1 MSDDEIL
8 NRLYRKHTSWV
19 LMAERMMPLYYSM
32 TAEDVVQEVYLKIY
46 QELGSKKLKS
56 TTIIIDGQ
64 PNYAIVYLR
73 IRNIIADMMRSE
85 KSSTPLT
92 TDIEDK
98 EVESAAEFYEKID
111 GVVENFQWFHKKLF
125 KLYSK
130 EFRSIRKLSNAT
142 KISYK
147 TVFKTV
153 KECKEEIRK
162 QIKNWTPK
170 KVEELIYNLN
180 SLEIEVKK
188 LSINP
193 IHLISD
199 FILEKSKF

>member
-1 MSDDEIL
+1 MSKDEIL
-8 NRLYRKHTSWV
+8 SRLYRKHTSWV
-19 LMAERMMPLYYSM
+19 LMAERMMPLYYPM

-46 QELGSKKLKS
+46 QELRDKKLKS

-85 KSSTPLT
+85 KSSIPLSA
-92 TDIEDK
+92 DIEDK

-111 GVVENFQWFHKKLF
+111 KVIDNFQWFHKKMF

-130 EFRSIRKLSNAT
+130 EFRSIRKLSEAT

-153 KECKEEIRK
+153 KECKEEIKRK
-162 QIKNWTPK
+162 
-170 KVEELIYNLN
+170 
-180 SLEIEVKK
+180 
-188 LSINP
+188 IN
-193 IHLISD
+193 
-199 FILEKSKF
+199 EK

>member
-1 MSDDEIL
+1 MSKDEIL
-8 NRLYRKHTSWV
+8 SRLYRKHTSWV

-46 QELGSKKLKS
+46 QELRDKKLKS

-73 IRNIIADMMRSE
+73 IRNIIVDMTRSE
-85 KSSTPLT
+85 KSSIPISA
-92 TDIEDK
+92 DIEDK

-111 GVVENFQWFHKKLF
+111 GVIEGFQWFHKKMF

-130 EFRSIRKLSNAT
+130 EFRSIRKLSEAT

-153 KECKEEIRK
+153 KECKEEIKRK
-162 QIKNWTPK
+162 
-170 KVEELIYNLN
+170 
-180 SLEIEVKK
+180 
-188 LSINP
+188 IN
-193 IHLISD
+193 
-199 FILEKSKF
+199 EK

>member
-8 NRLYRKHTSWV
+8 SRLYRKHTSWV

-46 QELGSKKLKS
+46 QELRDKKLKS

-85 KSSTPLT
+85 KSSIPLSA
-92 TDIEDK
+92 DIEDK

-111 GVVENFQWFHKKLF
+111 CVIEGFQWFHKKMF

-130 EFRSIRKLSNAT
+130 EFRSIRKLSEAT

-153 KECKEEIRK
+153 KECKEEIKRK
-162 QIKNWTPK
+162 IKN
-170 KVEELIYNLN
+170 EN
-180 SLEIEVKK
+180 
-188 LSINP
+188 
-193 IHLISD
+193 
-199 FILEKSKF
+199 

>member
-1 MSDDEIL
+1 MSKDEIL
-8 NRLYRKHTSWV
+8 SRLYRKHTSWV

-46 QELGSKKLKS
+46 QELRDKKLKS

-85 KSSTPLT
+85 KSSIPLT

-111 GVVENFQWFHKKLF
+111 KVIDNFQWFHKKMF
-125 KLYSK
+125 TLYSK
-130 EFRSIRKLSNAT
+130 EFRSIRKLSEAT

-153 KECKEEIRK
+153 KECKEEIKRK
-162 QIKNWTPK
+162 
-170 KVEELIYNLN
+170 
-180 SLEIEVKK
+180 
-188 LSINP
+188 ING
-193 IHLISD
+193 
-199 FILEKSKF
+199 